1 MKNLFSP
8 KSTLPLLILI
18 LVASI
23 TSAQKRKENQFIYWD
38 ERDKIS
44 WEDFRGTTFH
54 KSVQG
59 IPGTAAVSRVGIQR
73 EYLKSKESPDTIS
86 LMLRA
91 TFNRFL
97 SSVNANWKTDR
108 YLEHEQLH
116 FDMTELLARKMRRVY
131 ILVDLNIPAEGKK
144 VPKIIRS
151 LTEEYKT
158 QQVAF
163 DNDSYSSIEKQ
174 KEWRIKIDEELLLL
188 ADYSL
193 PVVKI
198 PVVKSK

>member
-8 KSTLPLLILI
+8 KAALPLLIHI

-23 TSAQKRKENQFIYWD
+23 TFAQKIKEKQFIYWD

-73 EYLKSKESPDTIS
+73 EYLRSKESPDTLS

-131 ILVDLNIPAEGKK
+131 FLVDLNIPAKGKK

-151 LTEEYKT
+151 LIEEYKT

-188 ADYSL
+188 AEYNQ

-198 PVVKSK
+198 PVVSSK